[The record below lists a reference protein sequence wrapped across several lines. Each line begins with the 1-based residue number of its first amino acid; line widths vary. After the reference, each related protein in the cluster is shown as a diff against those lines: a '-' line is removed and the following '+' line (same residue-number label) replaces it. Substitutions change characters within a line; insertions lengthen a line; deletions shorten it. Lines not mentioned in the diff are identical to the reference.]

1 VATNV
6 STSLTP
12 AQRRRAVLDK
22 KGVGISRR
30 LTTAAPNKVFWGIL
44 AVTSLLTVF
53 GLMMVLSATSIEAV
67 NRGGSPWAMFQ
78 KQFMWSIFGLFAGI
92 TTYRMPYHQ
101 WHGFA
106 KYALWASYGLMVLP
120 LVPGIGMEINSA
132 RAWVALGP
140 IRFQPSEVLK
150 VTMLLYCASVL
161 SRRRADIAIAER
173 TLKPVMIAWGI
184 TVFMCIIF
192 QKDLGAA
199 IVFTCIVMA
208 TLFIA
213 GAPIRW
219 MATMIGAF
227 TLVSIVLIATSSRL
241 QNRFFAFAD
250 LEGNKGHWAYQVWQ
264 SVLSIANGGITGVG
278 VGQGTGKW
286 GYVPLAHSDF
296 IFAIIAEEFGLIGT
310 VGVIGGFMVLLSL
323 GMQAARGARD
333 HYGALLA
340 GGITAW
346 LCVQALIN
354 IGGVIGAMPVTGLT
368 LPLLSYGGSSLFMT
382 MAAVGL
388 LLNVARNMK

>member
-1 VATNV
+1 MATNV

-22 KGVGISRR
+22 RGVGSARR
-30 LTTAAPNKVFWGIL
+30 LTSAAPTKVFWGIL
-44 AVTSLLTVF
+44 AVTTLLTVF

-78 KQFMWSIFGLFAGI
+78 KQLMWAIFGLFAGWA
-92 TTYRMPYHQ
+92 TYRMPYHQ
-101 WHGFA
+101 WHGIA

-120 LVPGIGMEINSA
+120 LVPGVGLEINGA

-150 VTMLLYCASVL
+150 VTLLLYCASVL
-161 SRRRADIAIAER
+161 SRRRKEIANWER
-173 TLKPVMIAWGI
+173 SLKPVMTAWAITIALCM
-184 TVFMCIIF
+184 FL
-192 QKDLGAA
+192 QRDLGAA

-219 MATMIGAF
+219 MGGMVTSFGV
-227 TLVSIVLIATSSRL
+227 VSFFLIMASSRL
-241 QNRFFAFAD
+241 QHRFFAFLD

-264 SVLSIANGGITGVG
+264 SVLSIANGGIAGVG

-296 IFAIIAEEFGLIGT
+296 IFAIIAEEFGLIG
-310 VGVIGGFMVLLSL
+310 
-323 GMQAARGARD
+323 
-333 HYGALLA
+333 
-340 GGITAW
+340 
-346 LCVQALIN
+346 
-354 IGGVIGAMPVTGLT
+354 
-368 LPLLSYGGSSLFMT
+368 
-382 MAAVGL
+382 
-388 LLNVARNMK
+388 

>member
-1 VATNV
+1 MVTNA
-6 STSLTP
+6 STSLSP

-22 KGVGISRR
+22 KGVGSMRR
-30 LTTAAPNKVFWGIL
+30 LTSAAPNKVFWGIL
-44 AVTSLLTVF
+44 AGTTLLMVF

-78 KQFMWSIFGLFAGI
+78 KQFMWATFGMFAAWF
-92 TTYRMPYHQ
+92 TYRMPYHQ
-101 WHGFA
+101 WHKFA
-106 KYALWASYGLMVLP
+106 KYALWASYGLMALP
-120 LVPGIGMEINSA
+120 MVPGVGLVINGA

-140 IRFQPSEVLK
+140 VRFQPSEILK
-150 VTMLLYCASVL
+150 VTLLLYCASVL
-161 SRRRADIAIAER
+161 SRRRAEMTDWRR
-173 TLKPVMIAWGI
+173 TLKPVMTAWAI
-184 TVFMCIIF
+184 TVALCIVL

-219 MATMIGAF
+219 MSAMTISFLVVATG
-227 TLVSIVLIATSSRL
+227 LVLTSSRL
-241 QNRFFAFAD
+241 QNRFFAFTD

-264 SVLSIANGGITGVG
+264 SVISIANGGVTGVG
-278 VGQGTGKW
+278 IGEGTGKW
-286 GYVPLAHSDF
+286 GYVPLVHSDF

-310 VGVIGGFMVLLSL
+310 VGVIGGFVLLLSL
-323 GMQAARGARD
+323 GTQAALGARD
-333 HYGALLA
+333 HFGALLA
-340 GGITAW
+340 GGITTW

-368 LPLLSYGGSSLFMT
+368 LPLMSYGGSSLFMT
-382 MAAVGL
+382 LAAVGL

>member
-1 VATNV
+1 MATNV

-22 KGVGISRR
+22 KGVGTTRR
-30 LTTAAPNKVFWGIL
+30 LTTAAPNRVFWGIL

-101 WHGFA
+101 WHGIA

-161 SRRRADIAIAER
+161 SRRRADIAIADR

-184 TVFMCIIF
+184 TVFM
-192 QKDLGAA
+192 
-199 IVFTCIVMA
+199 
-208 TLFIA
+208 
-213 GAPIRW
+213 
-219 MATMIGAF
+219 
-227 TLVSIVLIATSSRL
+227 
-241 QNRFFAFAD
+241 
-250 LEGNKGHWAYQVWQ
+250 
-264 SVLSIANGGITGVG
+264 
-278 VGQGTGKW
+278 
-286 GYVPLAHSDF
+286 
-296 IFAIIAEEFGLIGT
+296 
-310 VGVIGGFMVLLSL
+310 
-323 GMQAARGARD
+323 
-333 HYGALLA
+333 
-340 GGITAW
+340 
-346 LCVQALIN
+346 
-354 IGGVIGAMPVTGLT
+354 
-368 LPLLSYGGSSLFMT
+368 
-382 MAAVGL
+382 
-388 LLNVARNMK
+388 

>member
-1 VATNV
+1 MVTNA
-6 STSLTP
+6 STSLSP

-22 KGVGISRR
+22 KGVGSMRR
-30 LTTAAPNKVFWGIL
+30 LTSAVPNKVFWGIL
-44 AVTSLLTVF
+44 AVTTLLMVF

-67 NRGGSPWAMFQ
+67 NRGGSPWAMF
-78 KQFMWSIFGLFAGI
+78 
-92 TTYRMPYHQ
+92 HQ
-101 WHGFA
+101 WHKFA
-106 KYALWASYGLMVLP
+106 KYALWASYGLMALP
-120 LVPGIGMEINSA
+120 MVPSVGLVINGA

-140 IRFQPSEVLK
+140 VRFQPSEILK
-150 VTMLLYCASVL
+150 VTLLLYCASVL
-161 SRRRADIAIAER
+161 SRRRAEMTDWRR
-173 TLKPVMIAWGI
+173 TLKPVMTAWAITIAL
-184 TVFMCIIF
+184 CIVL

-219 MATMIGAF
+219 MSAMTISFLVVATG
-227 TLVSIVLIATSSRL
+227 LVLTSSRL
-241 QNRFFAFAD
+241 QNRFFAFTD

-264 SVLSIANGGITGVG
+264 SVISIANGGVTGVG
-278 VGQGTGKW
+278 IGEGTGKW
-286 GYVPLAHSDF
+286 GYVPLVHSDF

-310 VGVIGGFMVLLSL
+310 VGVIGGFVLLLSL
-323 GMQAARGARD
+323 GTQAALGARD
-333 HYGALLA
+333 HFGALLA
-340 GGITAW
+340 GGITTW

-368 LPLLSYGGSSLFMT
+368 LPLMSYGGSSLFMT
-382 MAAVGL
+382 LAAVGL

>member
-1 VATNV
+1 MATNV

-22 KGVGISRR
+22 KGVGTTRR

-53 GLMMVLSATSIEAV
+53 GLMMVLSTTSIEAV

-101 WHGFA
+101 WHGIA

-120 LVPGIGMEINSA
+120 RGPGLGLEINGA

-161 SRRRADIAIAER
+161 SRRRAEMANWER
-173 TLKPVMIAWGI
+173 TLKPVMFAWAI
-184 TVFMCIIF
+184 TVTLCVFL

-219 MATMIGAF
+219 MATMTGIF
-227 TLVSIVLIATSSRL
+227 LVVSLGLIASSSRL

-250 LEGNKGHWAYQVWQ
+250 LEGNKRSLGVSSVAICLGHCQWRHHWSWCGTRNRQ
-264 SVLSIANGGITGVG
+264 VG
-278 VGQGTGKW
+278 VCSTR
-286 GYVPLAHSDF
+286 V
-296 IFAIIAEEFGLIGT
+296 
-310 VGVIGGFMVLLSL
+310 
-323 GMQAARGARD
+323 
-333 HYGALLA
+333 
-340 GGITAW
+340 
-346 LCVQALIN
+346 
-354 IGGVIGAMPVTGLT
+354 
-368 LPLLSYGGSSLFMT
+368 
-382 MAAVGL
+382 
-388 LLNVARNMK
+388 